1 MFGTPERNGEAIM
14 EANTNNGYSDEIE
27 IDLGEVFMLMWHNL
41 WLILL
46 CAAIAAAGAFCV
58 SKFAITPM
66 YESTTK
72 VYIIDKKD
80 NNSALTYSDMQLASQ
95 LTKDYAQL
103 IKSRSVLDQ
112 VINNLE
118 LEDTYGTLNNRVAVT
133 TPTDSRILAITVTDP
148 SPLQAQVIADEI
160 RTVASDQI
168 TEVMNIDAVNT
179 VDYADLPKVPASPS
193 IKKWTA
199 LGFLVGAFLCVAVLL
214 IRFLLDDTVKT
225 SEDVERFLGMSTLAM
240 IPLIDEQEAQKEKT
254 RQEKIIQSGVDEG
267 MLEQKPQEKAAVPE
281 EAAPLLEEGGK
292 VTAKGH
298 GGKEAG
304 RTKESRKQQ

>member
-1 MFGTPERNGEAIM
+1 M

-41 WLILL
+41 WMIVL
-46 CAAIAAAGAFCV
+46 CAVIAAGAAFCV
-58 SKFAITPM
+58 SKFAVTPQ

-80 NNSALTYSDMQLASQ
+80 NNAALTYSDLQLASQ

-103 IKSRSVLDQ
+103 IKSRSVLEK
-112 VINNLE
+112 VIANLE
-118 LEDTYGTLNNRVAVT
+118 LEDSYGRLNNRVSVT

-148 SPLQAQVIADEI
+148 SPLAAQIIADEI
-160 RTVASDQI
+160 RTVASEQI
-168 TEVMNIDAVNT
+168 TDVMNIDAVNT
-179 VDYADLPKVPASPS
+179 VDEADLPKFPSSPS

-199 LGFLVGAFLCVAVLL
+199 LGFLIGAFICIAVLL

-240 IPLIDEQEAQKEKT
+240 IPLTDEQQAQKEKT

-267 MLEQKPQEKAAVPE
+267 MLDQSPGQEAAAVPE
-281 EAAPLLEEGGK
+281 EAVKAPVK
-292 VTAKGH
+292 AH
-298 GGKEAG
+298 GGKENGNA
-304 RTKESRKQQ
+304 RDSKK

>member
-1 MFGTPERNGEAIM
+1 M
-14 EANTNNGYSDEIE
+14 ETNTNNGYSDEIE

-46 CAAIAAAGAFCV
+46 CAVIAAGVGFGV
-58 SKFAITPM
+58 SRFAITPM

-103 IKSRSVLDQ
+103 IKSRSVLEQ
-112 VINNLE
+112 VIINLE
-118 LEDTYGTLNNRVAVT
+118 LEDSYSRLNGRVSVT

-148 SPLQAQVIADEI
+148 SPLQAQVIANEI

-168 TEVMNIDAVNT
+168 TQVMNIDAVNT
-179 VDYADLPKVPASPS
+179 VDEADLPYVPSSPS

-199 LGFLVGAFLCVAVLL
+199 LGFLAGAFLCIAVLL

-240 IPLIDEQEAQKEKT
+240 IPLTDEQEAQKEKT
-254 RQEKIIQSGVDEG
+254 RQEKLIQSGVDEG
-267 MLEQKPQEKAAVPE
+267 MLDQQQKQEGAAVPE
-281 EAAPLLEEGGK
+281 EAVKMP
-292 VTAKGH
+292 AKAQGAKD
-298 GGKEAG
+298 GAG
-304 RTKESRKQQ
+304 AKASRK

>member
-1 MFGTPERNGEAIM
+1 M
-14 EANTNNGYSDEIE
+14 ETNTNNGYSDEIE

-46 CAAIAAAGAFCV
+46 CAVIAAGVGFGV

-103 IKSRSVLDQ
+103 IKSRSVLEQ
-112 VINNLE
+112 VIINLE
-118 LEDTYGTLNNRVAVT
+118 LEDSYSRLNGRVSVT

-148 SPLQAQVIADEI
+148 SPLQAQIIANEI

-168 TEVMNIDAVNT
+168 TAVMNIDAVNT
-179 VDYADLPKVPASPS
+179 VDEADLPYVPSSPS

-199 LGFLVGAFLCVAVLL
+199 LGFLAGAFLCIAVLL

-240 IPLIDEQEAQKEKT
+240 IPLTDEQEAQKEKN
-254 RQEKIIQSGVDEG
+254 RQEKLIQSGVDEG
-267 MLEQKPQEKAAVPE
+267 MLDQQQKQEAAVPE
-281 EAAPLLEEGGK
+281 EADKIP
-292 VTAKGH
+292 AKSHVAKDGTSA
-298 GGKEAG
+298 KIS
-304 RTKESRKQQ
+304 KK